1 MSSSTGIQLDIR
13 GVNMQ
18 KLRLHI
24 TYNNNLSFSE
34 FNKICDSVNKAFN
47 DINRES
53 GLISVKQIK
62 EHGAIIT
69 NIEKGSIFFD
79 FVIPFII
86 DVSSGMLV
94 NFISSRLFKR
104 KNHKIDIHI
113 INDEK
118 GKTEIKIHIDN

>member
-18 KLRLHI
+18 NFRLHI

-34 FNKICDSVNKAFN
+34 FNKICDSVNKSFN

-53 GLISVKQIK
+53 GLITAKQIK

-69 NIEKGSIFFD
+69 NFEKGSIIFD
-79 FVIPFII
+79 FIIPFII
-86 DVSSGMLV
+86 NVSSSLV
-94 NFISSRLFKR
+94 ANFISKRLSKR
-104 KNHKIDIHI
+104 KVHKFDIHI
-113 INDEK
+113 INDK
-118 GKTEIKIHIDN
+118 NGKTEINIHIEN

>member
-1 MSSSTGIQLDIR
+1 
-13 GVNMQ
+13 MQ
-18 KLRLHI
+18 NFRVHI

-34 FNKICDSVNKAFN
+34 FNKICDSLNKSFN

-53 GLISVKQIK
+53 GLISAKQIK

-69 NIEKGSIFFD
+69 NFEKGSIIFEFI
-79 FVIPFII
+79 IPCII

-94 NFISSRLFKR
+94 NFISSRLSKR

-113 INDEK
+113 INDEN